1 MLGTKVGVT
10 FHFHLLLWLCH
21 SIFKFATIQD
31 SRFPSPASSAERR
44 TQDASSFW
52 LLAIGHFEIYILTIF
67 SQNLNESVDSL
78 ELSCDPEIEIQVGM
92 DQEFMHAE
100 QNILCRDDD
109 DSKKTE
115 HGPNLDAS
123 LLESSLLRA
132 TRSVPKIKPAATR
145 KAVNS
150 KRSKLYLWMS
160 NFISTIRT
168 INLLTFA
175 EKPRS
180 ETTPGL
186 VLAPEKATLSRE
198 KNTAEDPFAA
208 DGLRQDENNTVSRD
222 DLTDALSQQNDSDQI
237 GNYLAYVFQG
247 VKNCRCLLHPH
258 FICN

>member
-1 MLGTKVGVT
+1 VVLP
-10 FHFHLLLWLCH
+10 
-21 SIFKFATIQD
+21 
-31 SRFPSPASSAERR
+31 SRKANK
-44 TQDASSFW
+44 T
-52 LLAIGHFEIYILTIF
+52 
-67 SQNLNESVDSL
+67 
-78 ELSCDPEIEIQVGM
+78 
-92 DQEFMHAE
+92 
-100 QNILCRDDD
+100 
-109 DSKKTE
+109 SKK
-115 HGPNLDAS
+115 AS
-123 LLESSLLRA
+123 G
-132 TRSVPKIKPAATR
+132 
-145 KAVNS
+145 
-150 KRSKLYLWMS
+150 KLFLWMS
-160 NFISTIRT
+160 NFIST